1 MRSERQRK
9 ASILIVSPWETR
21 ILEQKL
27 PPLERL
33 EGRDFT
39 ERPRFQVNSGNE
51 QTIYQRDGRMRI
63 CSLQTWRAQWR
74 VRMWERMRVQR
85 NRVRFMGRCSGRCGS
100 WVGWWYILFSQ
111 DYPPFFVFFFF
122 FGELE
127 NLGSLRWWAQRR
139 SPSGVWAPK
148 KGFTRLSW
156 ASSSGHVLGR
166 MDQSE
171 DRQGSRCRSKFTE
184 TEAWGGGS

>member
-85 NRVRFMGRCSGRCGS
+85 NRVRFMGRCSGWCGS

-111 DYPPFFVFFFF
+111 DYPPFFFFFF
-122 FGELE
+122 LE
-127 NLGSLRWWAQRR
+127 SWKTWVHYAGGLRGDRPLASEPQRR
-139 SPSGVWAPK
+139 VSQ
-148 KGFTRLSW
+148 GFRGPALLGTCLAGWTRVRTGKVADAE
-156 ASSSGHVLGR
+156 ASL
-166 MDQSE
+166 
-171 DRQGSRCRSKFTE
+171 
-184 TEAWGGGS
+184 